1 MKISMIEM
9 VSSHGG
15 MNYYDFGLMM
25 GLGRLGN
32 DVTLYTSEPLLFDI
46 TSNKNLKVN
55 LAYKGLFGTKNKF
68 LMLLHYIK
76 GTFKSLN
83 DSSSAL

>member
-25 GLGRLGN
+25 GLGKLEH

-46 TSNKNLKVN
+46 TSNKNLKVKVVT
-55 LAYKGLFGTKNKF
+55 AATAPRMAKKTECW
-68 LMLLHYIK
+68 
-76 GTFKSLN
+76 
-83 DSSSAL
+83 